1 MNKKVTMKSIALA
14 PHAVPGVGIVETGE
28 TFECSEEQALILEK
42 GLYERVKPE
51 TKTRKGKEE
60 K

>member
-1 MNKKVTMKSIALA
+1 MNKKVTMKSLALA
-14 PHAVPGVGIVETGE
+14 PHAVPGIGIVETGG
-28 TFECSEEQALILEK
+28 TFECSEEQAIILEK

-51 TKTRKGKEE
+51 TKKKVKET

>member
-1 MNKKVTMKSIALA
+1 MNKNVTMKSIALA
-14 PHAVPGVGIVETGE
+14 PHAVPGIGIVESGG
-28 TFECSEEQALILEK
+28 TFTCSEEQALILEK

-51 TKTRKGKEE
+51 TKARKGKEE

>member
-1 MNKKVTMKSIALA
+1 MTKNVTMKSIALA
-14 PHAVPGVGIVETGE
+14 PHAVPGIGIVETGG
-28 TFECSEEQALILEK
+28 TFTCSEEQALILEK

-51 TKTRKGKEE
+51 TKKKDKEV